1 MKTKSNIYL
10 WLTENVSFDIA
21 NHSQSYYNS
30 KIIYIKYKRMHVY
43 DNTILFSDTYKN
55 IDETFHFELKLILAI
70 DNEIRKKKFQWMYF
84 KKINKIWKKNIEWI
98 SKIYWKNIEKGTI
111 K

>member
-1 MKTKSNIYL
+1 
-10 WLTENVSFDIA
+10 
-21 NHSQSYYNS
+21 
-30 KIIYIKYKRMHVY
+30 MHVY

-84 KKINKIWKKNIEWI
+84 KKINKI
-98 SKIYWKNIEKGTI
+98 
-111 K
+111 

>member
-1 MKTKSNIYL
+1 MKTKSDIYL
-10 WLTENVSFDIA
+10 WWTENVSFDIA

-30 KIIYIKYKRMHVY
+30 KIIYIKYKRVHVY

-84 KKINKIWKKNIEWI
+84 KKINKIWKKTLNEYQ
-98 SKIYWKNIEKGTI
+98 KYIEKISRKGR
-111 K
+111 